1 MKPDVKTYLAM
12 IEDWDMPREQKIAF
26 IHDLWHIMEN
36 FVDRAFGMFPVQ
48 QARDKSS
55 QAHGQD
61 STKRLEST
69 HPTQIQ
75 TEPPP
80 TQGVRT

>member
-1 MKPDVKTYLAM
+1 MKPDVKKYLAM
-12 IEDWDMPREQKIAF
+12 IEDWDMPKEQKIAF

-36 FVDRAFGMFPVQ
+36 FADRAFGIHPVQ
-48 QARDKSS
+48 QTGNKIS
-55 QAHGQD
+55 QANGQD
-61 STKRLEST
+61 SPEGLSSSNPIE
-69 HPTQIQ
+69 

>member
-1 MKPDVKTYLAM
+1 M
-12 IEDWDMPREQKIAF
+12 IEEWDMTREQKIQY
-26 IHDLWHIMEN
+26 IHDLWRIMEG
-36 FVDRAFGMFPVQ
+36 FVDRAFGVHPVQ

-55 QAHGQD
+55 QAHRQD
-61 STKRLEST
+61 SSERLEST
-69 HPTQIQ
+69 HPTQIE